1 MIVKRFEYADEGI
14 TGREILILMP
24 SVVIG
29 VGVLTFPK
37 GLAAVTIG
45 ADGWISVLV
54 GGIIAILVTWAVAK
68 MAASF
73 PGQSFINYAS
83 RIASKPVAIVLTF
96 IFAVIALQ
104 LTVFQV
110 RQIGEMSKQYIFDRT
125 PLEVVSLIFLL
136 VVIYGISGS
145 RVGLFRLNMMFFP
158 IIFFVSFVLLLF
170 NLTRVDTGN
179 LLPMFQ
185 TDFQGHIKGIG
196 DVFTSYVGLG
206 VLWFYIALVKQ
217 PKRAPKKAVI
227 GMCIPV
233 GLYIFI
239 YVMTIGVFGN
249 HVTTNLIYP
258 TIELAKATEIPG
270 EFFERFES
278 IFFVVWIMAIFNT
291 SALTFD
297 SAVFAITSIF
307 QKAPKV
313 KVIFILS
320 PLVYFAAMLPKD
332 IVEVAA
338 FGSFSSFSAG
348 IYTIFVVI
356 FLFVIAKIRGVKHVG

>member
-1 MIVKRFEYADEGI
+1 MKRFEYADEGI
-14 TGREILILMP
+14 TGREIMILMP

-37 GLAAVTIG
+37 GLAAVTVG
-45 ADGWISVLV
+45 ADGWISILV
-54 GGIIAILVTWAVAK
+54 GGMIAIFFTWAIAK

-83 RIASKPVAIVLTF
+83 LIASKPVAIILTF
-96 IFAVIALQ
+96 LFAVIALQ
-104 LTVFQV
+104 MVVFQV
-110 RQIGEMSKQYIFDRT
+110 RQIGEISKQYIFDRT

-145 RVGLFRLNMMFFP
+145 RVALFRLNMLFFP
-158 IIFFVSFVLLLF
+158 IIFLVSLVLLLF
-170 NLTRVDTGN
+170 NLTRIDTGN
-179 LLPMFQ
+179 LLPIFK
-185 TDFQGHIKGIG
+185 TGFQGHIKGIS
-196 DVFTSYVGLG
+196 DVTTSYIGIG
-206 VLWFYIALVKQ
+206 VLWLYIALVKH
-217 PKRAPKKAVI
+217 PKKAPKKAVI

-233 GLYIFI
+233 GLYLFI
-239 YVMTIGVFGN
+239 YVMCIAVFGN
-249 HVTTNLIYP
+249 HVTENLIYP
-258 TIELAKATEIPG
+258 TIELAKAVEIPG

-291 SALTFD
+291 TALTFD
-297 SAVFAITSIF
+297 VAVFAITSIF
-307 QKAPKV
+307 KKVPKI

-320 PLVYFAAMLPKD
+320 PLVYFAAMLPQD

-338 FGSFSSFSAG
+338 LGNFVGFAAI